1 MVLDSFLRSK
11 IKNDQTRLLV
21 FLISFNLII
30 ILANFCSMTFGRAVF
45 FALLIPLYST
55 AITPVFN
62 FLNKEKDEILA
73 MEKLEYFVTV
83 SKYYLFIYILSFSYI
98 QLDYFIF

>member
-11 IKNDQTRLLV
+11 IKDDQTRLIV
-21 FLISFNLII
+21 FLICFNLIM

-83 SKYYLFIYILSFSYI
+83 SKYFSFIHLAFLIFNWIIL
-98 QLDYFIF
+98 YFD